1 MRLYDIFA
9 LFKYVEMWIKI
20 KMLSAQAEKIMRII
34 IYGGSVNNFSEV
46 FIMDFSFN
54 LYNAMAGG
62 GVCLSLQKILAENTA
77 VPVVLCIGSD
87 LSVGDSLGPV
97 TGTRL
102 KERLAG
108 LNCYI
113 YGTLA
118 KPITAHEVKYMNEF
132 LRSTHPEV
140 PIIAID
146 AAVGLAG
153 DIGLIKLAKRG
164 IKPGSGAN
172 KKLSKVGD
180 VSIMGIVAERSM
192 FNYSLFSATRL
203 NLVYKMADIIA
214 EGVSSYILS
223 NLQNKNAERKKF
235 CI

>member
-1 MRLYDIFA
+1 M
-9 LFKYVEMWIKI
+9 E
-20 KMLSAQAEKIMRII
+20 
-34 IYGGSVNNFSEV
+34 
-46 FIMDFSFN
+46 FSFN
-54 LYNAMAGG
+54 LYNAMASG
-62 GVCLSLQKILAENTA
+62 GVCLSLKKMLLDTSA
-77 VPVVLCIGSD
+77 VPVILCIGSD

-97 TGTRL
+97 TGTKL

-108 LNCYI
+108 LNCYV

-132 LRSTHPEV
+132 LRSTHPGS
-140 PIIAID
+140 PIIAVD

-153 DIGLIKLAKRG
+153 DIGLIKLCKRG

-180 VSIMGIVAERSM
+180 ISIMGIVAERSM

-203 NLVYKMADIIA
+203 NIVYKMAEIIA
-214 EGVSSYILS
+214 DGISSYILEA
-223 NLQNKNAERKKF
+223 LQNRRAELRKN